1 MRACQSCATPIPTSA
16 KMCIHCGAE
25 QCSSV
30 GGETISHFAEVQ
42 NVAEENT
49 VHDQKIARFSLMM
62 LIGGATLISI
72 VSGFSLG
79 SVVVGGSTFF
89 VALLALFVLFQ
100 VAGIDVSM

>member
-16 KMCIHCGAE
+16 KTCEHCGTE
-25 QCSSV
+25 QRSSV
-30 GGETISHFAEVQ
+30 GGSTVDHFPEVQ
-42 NVAEENT
+42 KVAKENT

-62 LIGGATLISI
+62 LIGAATLISI
-72 VSGFSLG
+72 VSGLSLG

-89 VALLALFVLFQ
+89 VALLALFILFQ